1 MGVKGIITEIQRFSL
16 NDGPGIRTTVF
27 FKGCNMRCA
36 WCHNPETINPDP
48 EIMFTELNCIGCLK
62 CVGVCHSGAQ
72 TVISGEQA
80 EICNSQ
86 TEKTGLHAFDRD
98 KCTGCGKCAEIC
110 YAEAM
115 TVSGHEMS
123 VAEIMREVEQ
133 DRIYYSR
140 SGGGIT
146 LSGGEPS
153 CQPAFARELMIA
165 CRERHIQTGL
175 ETNMLAP
182 YEELAPLLEL
192 TDILMADIKL
202 IDDDAH
208 REWTG
213 AGNKRILENLR
224 RACGNVRGGKVCEG
238 GSAVCDAGR
247 GGDKGDELG
256 ATISGVSGAGKSGLK
271 VIIRT
276 PLVPGITDSDENI
289 AGIAEFISGLGGVLY
304 YELLNYNPLG
314 DVKYR
319 GLGMGNRFASQKPLG
334 AARLE
339 ALKKV
344 AEGSG
349 VPVRVG

>member
-1 MGVKGIITEIQRFSL
+1 MGMKGVITEIQRFSL

-36 WCHNPETINPDP
+36 WCHNPETINPEP

-62 CVGVCHSGAQ
+62 CIGVCHSGAQ
-72 TVISGEQA
+72 T
-80 EICNSQ
+80 EIG
-86 TEKTGLHAFDRD
+86 GLHAFDRD

-115 TVSGHEMS
+115 TVSGKEMS

-146 LSGGEPS
+146 LSGGEAT
-153 CQPAFARELMIA
+153 CQPAFARELMKA
-165 CRERHIQTGL
+165 CRESHIQTGL

-182 YEELAPLLEL
+182 YEELEPLLEL

-202 IDDDAH
+202 IDDGAH

-213 AGNKRILENLR
+213 VGNKRIMENLR
-224 RACGNVRGGKVCEG
+224 RACGEIRGG
-238 GSAVCDAGR
+238 
-247 GGDKGDELG
+247 
-256 ATISGVSGAGKSGLK
+256 LK
-271 VIIRT
+271 IIIRT

-289 AGIAEFISGLGGVLY
+289 AGIAEFISGLNGVLD

-319 GLGMGNRFASQKPLG
+319 GLGMENRNAALKPLG
-334 AARLE
+334 ADRLE

-344 AEGSG
+344 AEDSG

>member
-1 MGVKGIITEIQRFSL
+1 MGMKGVITEIQRFSL

-36 WCHNPETINPDP
+36 WCHNPETINPEP

-62 CVGVCHSGAQ
+62 CIGVCHSGAQ
-72 TVISGEQA
+72 T
-80 EICNSQ
+80 EIG
-86 TEKTGLHAFDRD
+86 GLHAFDRD

-115 TVSGHEMS
+115 TVSGKEMS

-146 LSGGEPS
+146 LSGGEAT
-153 CQPAFARELMIA
+153 CQPAFARELMKA
-165 CRERHIQTGL
+165 CRESHIQTGL

-182 YEELAPLLEL
+182 YEELEPLLEL

-202 IDDDAH
+202 IDDGAH

-213 AGNKRILENLR
+213 VGNKRIMENLR
-224 RACGNVRGGKVCEG
+224 RACGEIRGG
-238 GSAVCDAGR
+238 
-247 GGDKGDELG
+247 
-256 ATISGVSGAGKSGLK
+256 LK
-271 VIIRT
+271 IIIRT

-289 AGIAEFISGLGGVLY
+289 AGIAEFISGLNGVLD

-319 GLGMGNRFASQKPLG
+319 GLGMENRNAALKPLG
-334 AARLE
+334 ADRLE